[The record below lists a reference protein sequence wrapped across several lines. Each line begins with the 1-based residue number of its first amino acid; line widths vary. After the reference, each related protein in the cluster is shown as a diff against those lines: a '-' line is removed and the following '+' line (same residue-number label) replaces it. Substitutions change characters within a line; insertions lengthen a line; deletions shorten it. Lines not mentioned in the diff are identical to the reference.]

1 MVMAMRLVLLLL
13 VCSGGC
19 SRALVRMKQ
28 DFADAYNGIKADLEF
43 HEDEGLQSFDPT
55 AAATARRMR
64 NEMKQ

>member
-1 MVMAMRLVLLLL
+1 MPSEAVDVDVGQLVWM
-13 VCSGGC
+13 S
-19 SRALVRMKQ
+19 Q